1 MSDTPRSERVFG
13 LSIDEAHRLCMTLE
27 RELAA
32 KSAEVERLRET
43 LTGIRDAD
51 WREWEDMAAPEEFVT
66 WAKNRA
72 RAALE
77 PTP

>member
-1 MSDTPRSERVFG
+1 MSETPK
-13 LSIDEAHRLCMTLE
+13 RLKPRYFPPGPCE
-27 RELAA
+27 ECQQELDA